1 MPTPSEQK
9 ALAFVAIVILLGG
22 AVRVL
27 RAGSPTGPTDLEQQA
42 IARQAVAADS
52 VSQARPARQGKRK
65 RSARSAGKRETLPVV
80 VGGVS
85 SVPPSYARPD
95 QPNARAP
102 YGSNGSSLGF
112 PPPDARVDT
121 YAGGMRAQPTAS
133 GARSR
138 RKLPPP
144 STSAE
149 GSTSGAT
156 DLDVAT
162 ESDVQRIPGI
172 GPATA
177 RRIVANRD
185 SLGPFRTLEN
195 LHRVKGIG
203 PATLQKLAPFVTFSG
218 SSIRRR

>member
-27 RAGSPTGPTDLEQQA
+27 RAGSPTGPTELEQQA
-42 IARQAVAADS
+42 IGRQAVAADS
-52 VSQARPARQGKRK
+52 ASQARTSRQGKRK
-65 RSARSAGKRETLPVV
+65 RSARSAGKRDTLPVV

-95 QPNARAP
+95 RPNARAP
-102 YGSNGSSLGF
+102 YGSSGSSLGF

-121 YAGGMRAQPTAS
+121 YVGGVPGQPTVS
-133 GARSR
+133 GPRSR
-138 RKLPPP
+138 KKLLPP
-144 STSAE
+144 STNADPN
-149 GSTSGAT
+149 AAVRT

-162 ESDVQRIPGI
+162 ESDVQQIPGI